1 MASDPSFSALG
12 CDDGSEGGWAN
23 VRELFKD
30 FGKSSSEMDATREA
44 PPQLAEWAQMTGS
57 AGLIGFFAGGNRGMI
72 QAREAH
78 IANNANTLYHGQF
91 HAQVNG
97 RIFLF
102 GYWRDFSDFTWIL
115 LGFRLKLNLAH
126 RLARYQSQRELNYS
140 TFMGYSSSGM
150 RMAGRLALVTGVM
163 VGTSILID
171 RYFARTHD
179 IRSAVA
185 AGTLTGAVFSLTRGP
200 AGFARG
206 VALGAGLSSVWGV
219 ARAGALWA
227 GHAIDPE
234 TYASPQYNQ
243 ARLDQR
249 DARDLRTKEA
259 GVHVTAAIIDDLD
272 QQIHAMR
279 RDKSP

>member
-91 HAQVNG
+91 HA
-97 RIFLF
+97 
-102 GYWRDFSDFTWIL
+102 
-115 LGFRLKLNLAH
+115 
-126 RLARYQSQRELNYS
+126 QRELNYS